1 MRRLRTAL
9 ASPWLKLVLS
19 GAVLAVLLA
28 EIDTGETRAALA
40 AADWRWLAL
49 ALAVNLASQTISAA
63 RWWLLTR
70 AVGFEE
76 PLRRVMA
83 YYFSGMYLNVFGPGT
98 VTGDVGRGLF
108 LAAGQRRALALTT
121 VVAHRLIGFMA
132 LILVVTLG
140 VLSLRALP
148 LPVEARWLAALA
160 VPILLVAWVVGPRTL
175 ARLLPA
181 GSRWRTLI
189 DRDLAPYWRDR
200 RLLVISLLLAA
211 TVHGLQISA
220 QMAVAHALGLAPP
233 WAYFWVIVPLI
244 NAAATLPVTFSG
256 VGVREAGYL
265 YALSWSGLTAAAAI
279 SVGLLS
285 SAVVLLT
292 GLCGLPAILLTR
304 LGAPPPAP
312 SHPGGT

>member
-1 MRRLRTAL
+1 MSRLRRIA

-19 GAVLAVLLA
+19 GAVLAVLLT
-28 EIDTGETRAALA
+28 EIDTSETRAALA
-40 AADWRWLAL
+40 RADWRWLAL
-49 ALAVNLASQTISAA
+49 ALALNLGSQTVSAG

-70 AVGFEE
+70 AVGFDE

-108 LAAGQRRALALTT
+108 LAGGQRRTLALTT
-121 VVAHRLIGFMA
+121 VLAHRLIGFMA
-132 LILVVTLG
+132 LLLVLMVG

-148 LPVEARWLAALA
+148 LPDPVRWLAVLA
-160 VPILLVAWVVGPRTL
+160 VPVLLGAWIVGPRTL

-189 DRDLAPYWRDR
+189 DHDLAPYWSDR
-200 RLLVISLLLAA
+200 QLLAVSLLLASS
-211 TVHGLQISA
+211 VHGLQICS
-220 QMAVAHALGLAPP
+220 QMSVAHALGLAPP

-256 VGVREAGYL
+256 VGLREAGYL
-265 YALSWSGLTAAAAI
+265 YALSWSGLTAASAI

-285 SAVVLLT
+285 SAVVLIT
-292 GLCGLPAILLTR
+292 GLSGLPVFLLTR
-304 LGAPPPAP
+304 LGEKPPR
-312 SHPGGT
+312 T